1 MNNECG
7 AKLTEA
13 SGIINTCKLERS
25 HLGAHCDYRYRRTW
39 TRAGYFPPSA
49 SFVEVPEKVYALK
62 LTLTDLKVLSF
73 FMSVSGVEQ
82 APETAA
88 KIDKALKEML

>member
-7 AKLTEA
+7 AQHIDA
-13 SGIINTCKLERS
+13 NGITYWCNLSQS
-25 HLGAHCDYRYRRTW
+25 HLGPHRNDYHRRTW
-39 TRAGYFPPSA
+39 PRVTPFY
-49 SFVEVPEKVYALK
+49 EEPEKLYALK

-88 KIDKALKEML
+88 KIDEALKEML